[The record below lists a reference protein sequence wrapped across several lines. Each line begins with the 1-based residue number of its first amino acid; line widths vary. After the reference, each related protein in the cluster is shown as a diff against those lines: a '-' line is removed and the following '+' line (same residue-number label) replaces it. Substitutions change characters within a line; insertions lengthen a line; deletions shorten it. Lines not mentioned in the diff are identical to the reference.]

1 MYLILSK
8 PQIKHCIILG
18 TYANEATIKKNK
30 ELIKTRVRMCTPMFK
45 AALFTTVKRERQ
57 LKYLLIFKWINKL

>member
-8 PQIKHCIILG
+8 PQSKHCIILG

-45 AALFTTVKRERQ
+45 AAL
-57 LKYLLIFKWINKL
+57 LKIPKTWKQPTDH